1 MSDNKPKTIIA
12 YLDKVVINTLSGEQY
27 PTNFF
32 DMRVNFAFLKS
43 LGDYSPDRLV
53 LFANRTI
60 IHKGTKISNPEF
72 WSKINFIRAGIS
84 NFMRLKHKPIPIHI
98 LYSIA
103 QEWKLGLDKNS
114 DDFIK
119 AIPNFDPSDTLF
131 IGTEDKTGEEFCKEF
146 NLKFIT
152 INQFYGRD

>member
-1 MSDNKPKTIIA
+1 MSDKKLKTIIA
-12 YLDKVVINTLSGEQY
+12 HLDKVVINTLSGEQY

-43 LGDYSPDRLV
+43 LGEYVPDRLI

-60 IHKGTKISNPEF
+60 IHSGTKIINSEF
-72 WSKINFIRAGIS
+72 WSKINFIKAGIS
-84 NFMRLKHKPIPIHI
+84 NYMRLKGKSIPIQA
-98 LYSIA
+98 LFSIA
-103 QEWKLGLDKNS
+103 HSWRLGLEKDS
-114 DDFIK
+114 EIFIE

-131 IGTEDKTGEEFCKEF
+131 IGPEDKTGEDFCKEF
-146 NLKFIT
+146 NIKFIT